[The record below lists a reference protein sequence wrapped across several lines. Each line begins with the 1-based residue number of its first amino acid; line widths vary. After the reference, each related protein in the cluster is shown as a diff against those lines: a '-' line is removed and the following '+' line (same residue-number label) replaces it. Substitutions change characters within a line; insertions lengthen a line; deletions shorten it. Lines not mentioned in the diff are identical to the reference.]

1 MFEEKVHT
9 AMKDIPPSGD
19 IAVEGTASGSTVDKY
34 KRIKWSS
41 IFAGLV
47 SDNFKADVD
56 RYRHLENKSWLY
68 VILNRQGLWALAEY
82 RFSRW
87 ACTKIHTPVIRQI
100 LRLFCH
106 VWHKLIE
113 ITTGID
119 LPYQADIGKGL
130 YIGHFG
136 GIIVNPSVKMGE
148 YCNLSQDITIGIAGR
163 GEMRGS
169 PTIGDRVY
177 VGSGARLIGR
187 ITIGNDVAIGANAVV
202 TKDLPDN
209 AVAVGVPAKIIS
221 YEGSRD
227 FVAY

>member
-1 MFEEKVHT
+1 MEDIHT
-9 AMKDIPPSGD
+9 PADD
-19 IAVEGTASGSTVDKY
+19 VVESTASSPVVNPPKRLMRGSF
-34 KRIKWSS
+34 
-41 IFAGLV
+41 FASVV
-47 SDNFKADVD
+47 SDNFRADVE
-56 RYRHLENKSWLY
+56 RYMLMENKSWIY
-68 VILNRQGLWALAEY
+68 VVLNRQGLWALAEY

-87 ACTKIHTPVIRQI
+87 ACTKIHVPVIRQV

-136 GIIVNPSVKMGE
+136 GIIVNPSVKIGE

-163 GEMRGS
+163 GEKRGS

-187 ITIGNDVAIGANAVV
+187 ITIGNDVAIGA
-202 TKDLPDN
+202 
-209 AVAVGVPAKIIS
+209 
-221 YEGSRD
+221 
-227 FVAY
+227 

>member
-1 MFEEKVHT
+1 ME
-9 AMKDIPPSGD
+9 DIYTPADS
-19 IAVEGTASGSTVDKY
+19 VVKSTTSDSVVDDHKHISW
-34 KRIKWSS
+34 RS
-41 IFAGLV
+41 IFVGLV
-47 SDNFKADVD
+47 SENFRADVE
-56 RYRHLENKSWLY
+56 RYRLMENKSWLY
-68 VILNRQGLWALAEY
+68 VVLNRQGLWALAEY

-87 ACTKIHTPVIRQI
+87 ARTRVNIPLIREV
-100 LRLFCH
+100 LKLFCH

-136 GIIVNPSVKMGE
+136 GIIINPSVKMGE

-163 GEMRGS
+163 GEKRGS
-169 PTIGDRVY
+169 PTIGNRVY
-177 VGSGARLIGR
+177 IGSGARLIGA

-202 TKDLPDN
+202 TKDLPDK

-227 FVAY
+227 FVVYRE

>member
-1 MFEEKVHT
+1 
-9 AMKDIPPSGD
+9 MKDIPTSGD
-19 IAVEGTASGSTVDKY
+19 MAVERTTSGSVVDDH
-34 KRIKWSS
+34 KRIRWGS
-41 IFAGLV
+41 IVAGLV
-47 SDNFKADVD
+47 SDNFRADVE
-56 RYRHLENKSWLY
+56 RYMLMENKSWIY
-68 VILNRQGLWALAEY
+68 VVLNRQGLWALAEY

-87 ACTKIHTPVIRQI
+87 ACTKIHVPVIRQV

-136 GIIVNPSVKMGE
+136 GIIVNPSVKIGE

-163 GEMRGS
+163 GEKRGS

-227 FVAY
+227 FVAYQE

>member
-1 MFEEKVHT
+1 
-9 AMKDIPPSGD
+9 MKDIPTSGD
-19 IAVEGTASGSTVDKY
+19 MAVERTTSGSLVDDH
-34 KRIKWSS
+34 KRIRWGS
-41 IFAGLV
+41 IVAGLV
-47 SDNFKADVD
+47 SDNFRADVE
-56 RYRHLENKSWLY
+56 RYMLMENKSWIY
-68 VILNRQGLWALAEY
+68 VVLNRQGLWALAEY

-87 ACTKIHTPVIRQI
+87 ACTKIHVPLIRPV

-119 LPYQADIGKGL
+119 VPYQADIGKGL

-136 GIIVNPSVKMGE
+136 GIIVNPSVKIGE

-163 GEMRGS
+163 GEKRGS

-221 YEGSRD
+221 YDGSRD
-227 FVAY
+227 FVVYQE